1 MSKKNIENL
10 LTFLNEIDN
19 KIFDQFKKLDKIDYE
34 IIKKISKVNKFKQ
47 NEVVFIKYLDE
58 LKNKTEKKFKLEKKE
73 ILNRFDKLEKLKF
86 F

>member
-10 LTFLNEIDN
+10 LNFLDEIDN

-34 IIKKISKVNKFKQ
+34 IIKIIFKFNKIKQ
-47 NEVVFIKYLDE
+47 NKMISRKDLDLLKIKIA
-58 LKNKTEKKFKLEKKE
+58 KKFKLEKKE
-73 ILNRFDKLEKLKF
+73 IFNRFDKLEKLKF

>member
-10 LTFLNEIDN
+10 LDFLDEIDN
-19 KIFDQFKKLDKIDYE
+19 KIFNQFKKLDEIDYE
-34 IIKKISKVNKFKQ
+34 IIKKISKVNKFEQ